1 MFGKMMTNAPMIWG
15 NEKRKFCRTFFFCQF
30 GKPTWDM
37 FVITQMFLAFVFNKN
52 KNVKKI

>member
-1 MFGKMMTNAPMIWG
+1 MKSENFVVH
-15 NEKRKFCRTFFFCQF
+15 FLSQF